1 MRVRILGNL
10 SYLPVDLRETVTEVE
25 RVTEAN
31 TESLLNIAL
40 SYTAR
45 EEITHAVRELAVSL
59 AEDRL
64 GQVGFLLSA
73 LGRERRTEDNRPGP
87 AASAQTR
94 ELLLSD
100 IETYIRQIGE
110 CTSCCCFHFYLTLH
124 TLHLESGQNTLT
136 EVAESLK
143 SVLRSHM
150 RTEMGEDNLSASQS
164 HLPTGE
170 IQG

>member
-1 MRVRILGNL
+1 MRASSWSYEDSNTPVPVTRGRQRPRLDNDNLGL
-10 SYLPVDLRETVTEVE
+10 GLRDL
-25 RVTEAN
+25 
-31 TESLLNIAL
+31 
-40 SYTAR
+40 
-45 EEITHAVRELAVSL
+45 ELAVSL

-110 CTSCCCFHFYLTLH
+110 CTSCFCFHFYLTLH

-170 IQG
+170 IHG